1 MNKIN
6 DPFTFRL
13 VNNFNVDRLKSI
25 VENFDHEWLIDTDRQ
40 NDTVHHTKTFS
51 YFIWDGDI
59 SWVPNTEYVPRYMAS
74 SYTIY
79 REVDKIISVL
89 EKSLNGK
96 VGRAMFI
103 KLPAGQVITPHPDQG
118 DYLMTVRRCHIPLIT
133 NDDIKFTVGDHTM
146 SLKQGECWEINNSK
160 IHEVK
165 NLSNS
170 DRVHLLI
177 DIIPNEYLNGDP
189 YNV

>member
-1 MNKIN
+1 LNKIN

-59 SWVPNTEYVPRYMAS
+59 GWVPNTEYVPRYMAS

-103 KLPAGQVITPHPDQG
+103 KLPAGQVITPHSDQG
-118 DYLMTVRRCHIPLIT
+118 DYLMAVRRCHIPLIT

-165 NLSNS
+165 NLSNY
-170 DRVHLLI
+170 DRVHILI